1 MASEWQTVSNNNKK
15 GNKTLNQ
22 SSTPAPFTLGR
33 KSDNNNNIFNK
44 TTSLIVNKSIVK
56 YTKEH
61 IYLYKQINKDQQVS
75 YELSATFDKI
85 NEMFKTSTQYIESKK
100 KINYNQSNHN
110 RWELKKE
117 EDNNII
123 NIICSGLNKITESNM
138 NDILKEIE
146 VQEIVIYDD
155 LEKLTE
161 KIIHK
166 CISEDQFL
174 HLYTL
179 VIKHIITKCKWIVD
193 DNNMVPI
200 TFRRILLN
208 QLEMRF
214 SNLINDVKNMKYD
227 ESESELIVIHNKLKK
242 GLINL
247 ITKLYNHKII
257 GNQLVRYIFRNLENA
272 YDENKNDQYL
282 EYWLILFKSVME
294 NWIISE
300 KIYLNEQIQYII
312 SKLDKSKSVGLYS
325 STNHISNKIKFM
337 IQDQLDILK
346 SKNYDYNIKLSEK
359 EDKDKDERED
369 KEDKKEEEE
378 EEDEYEKEDEYERED
393 KEDKD
398 EESYDLIILS
408 SLEYNTLDK
417 WFETLDNSILPEKLL
432 LDLLQITLS
441 EKKYF
446 DTVKNLLE
454 YLLNK
459 KYVSREQ
466 VKEKIKYIKNEN
478 DLSEYKYY
486 EKHLDELEII

>member
-1 MASEWQTVSNNNKK
+1 MASEWQTVTNNNKK

-22 SSTPAPFTLGR
+22 SSTPTPFTLGR
-33 KSDNNNNIFNK
+33 KSENNNIFNK

-56 YTKEH
+56 YTKEQM
-61 IYLYKQINKDQQVS
+61 YLYKQINKDQQVS

-123 NIICSGLNKITESNM
+123 NIICSGLNKITENNM

-227 ESESELIVIHNKLKK
+227 ENESELIVIHNKLKK

-247 ITKLYNHKII
+247 ITKLYNNKII
-257 GNQLVRYIFRNLENA
+257 GNQLLRYIFRNLENA

-312 SKLDKSKSVGLYS
+312 SKLDKS
-325 STNHISNKIKFM
+325 NNISNKIKFM

-359 EDKDKDERED
+359 EDVFK
-369 KEDKKEEEE
+369 KEDIDEKE
-378 EEDEYEKEDEYERED
+378 DMYEKEDLSE
-393 KEDKD
+393 KEDID
-398 EESYDLIILS
+398 EISYDLVILS

-417 WFETLDNSILPEKLL
+417 WFETLDSSILPEKLL

-446 DTVKNLLE
+446 DTVKNVLE

-478 DLSEYKYY
+478 DFSEYKYF

>member
-1 MASEWQTVSNNNKK
+1 MASEWQTVSNNKK

-33 KSDNNNNIFNK
+33 KSDNNNIFNK
-44 TTSLIVNKSIVK
+44 TTSLLVNKSTVK
-56 YTKEH
+56 YTKEQM
-61 IYLYKQINKDQQVS
+61 YLYKQINKDQQVS
-75 YELSATFDKI
+75 YELSAIFDKI

-123 NIICSGLNKITESNM
+123 NIICSGLNKITENNI

-227 ESESELIVIHNKLKK
+227 ENESELIVIHNKLKK

-247 ITKLYNHKII
+247 ITKLYNHKVI
-257 GNQLVRYIFRNLENA
+257 GNQLLRYIFRNLENA

-312 SKLDKSKSVGLYS
+312 SKLDKTKSVGLYS
-325 STNHISNKIKFM
+325 STNNISNKIKFM

-359 EDKDKDERED
+359 EDEKGKED
-369 KEDKKEEEE
+369 IDKKEDICEK
-378 EEDEYEKEDEYERED
+378 EDLYEKEDLDE
-393 KEDKD
+393 K
-398 EESYDLIILS
+398 EESYDLLILS

-417 WFETLDNSILPEKLL
+417 WFETLDSSILPEKLL

-446 DTVKNLLE
+446 DTVKNVLE

-478 DLSEYKYY
+478 DFSEYKYF